1 LENLGLNYKG
11 NEIASIQDI
20 RNNNPNNRIKISTS
34 DDSDDIKEVKNIE
47 VKNENVISKNFTLKK
62 NDATN
67 DNDKRQKEETKK
79 KKKKS
84 FCSIL

>member
-1 LENLGLNYKG
+1 MNYKG

-20 RNNNPNNRIKISTS
+20 RNNNPNNKIKISS
-34 DDSDDIKEVKNIE
+34 SEDSDDIKEVNNIE
-47 VKNENVISKNFTLKK
+47 IKNENVTKNFTLKK
-62 NDATN
+62 EDKTN
-67 DNDKRQKEETKK
+67 EKKEKEETKK